1 MGIEPTRKLD
11 TKRLPDAGG
20 THRSALEHIGAIIG
34 RELDVEDDPTY
45 SGLAGYLPHI
55 FPANSSIKGSMAID
69 FRKRKY
75 TQEGWAPVAK
85 FLQTCEVYELGN
97 AANA

>member
-45 SGLAGYLPHI
+45 SGLAG
-55 FPANSSIKGSMAID
+55 
-69 FRKRKY
+69 
-75 TQEGWAPVAK
+75 
-85 FLQTCEVYELGN
+85 
-97 AANA
+97 